1 MKFKSLP
8 VFTTRAVFNKE
19 KQVNLVIHDLD
30 GDWQFLN
37 IDELLDESNA
47 LIISMEEAIA
57 IEVSIKSVLSFL
69 KVGTCAVLN
78 ENNEWIISQIYDS
91 NT

>member
-1 MKFKSLP
+1 
-8 VFTTRAVFNKE
+8 
-19 KQVNLVIHDLD
+19 
-30 GDWQFLN
+30 
-37 IDELLDESNA
+37 
-47 LIISMEEAIA
+47 MEEAIA

>member
-1 MKFKSLP
+1 M
-8 VFTTRAVFNKE
+8 NKE
-19 KQVNLVIHDLD
+19 KPVNLVIHDLD
-30 GDWQFLN
+30 EDWQFLN

-57 IEVSIKSVLSFL
+57 IEVSIKSVLPFL